1 VAGFTAVELLVGLA
15 IAGCLAAALAPLW
28 ISLQRGGETESDRGV
43 WYLQC
48 RVALAR
54 FERDL
59 RMSSAA
65 GCPFSIAGS
74 LLEATPSQLVFL
86 RRREPG
92 STPLLVEWEIVKGSL
107 MRRWGPCPQ
116 EIPRSFPHNLYADS
130 KTMLDG
136 VAGKSCLRYFT
147 DGTESEL
154 PVDPGTLPLL
164 DSVRLELVSGVF
176 GQSGEVDASTLGRVG
191 W

>member
-1 VAGFTAVELLVGLA
+1 LLVGLA
-15 IAGCLAAALAPLW
+15 IAGCLAAAVTPLW

-43 WYLQC
+43 WYLQS

-59 RMSSAA
+59 RLSSAV
-65 GCPFSIAGS
+65 GCPFFVPGS
-74 LLEATPSQLVFL
+74 LLEATPSQIVFL
-86 RRREPG
+86 ERREHG
-92 STPLLVEWEIVKGSL
+92 SIPILVEWEIVKGSL

-116 EIPRSFPHNLYADS
+116 EIPRSFPHNLYVDS

-136 VAGKSCLRYFT
+136 VAEESCLRYFI

-154 PVDPGTLPLL
+154 PVDPSALPFV
-164 DSVRLELVSGVF
+164 DSVRLELVSGGF
-176 GQSGEVDASTLGRVG
+176 GQSGGVDANTLGRVG